1 MRYKIKKNILSKYIS
16 MKKHLCKKLI
26 SNQIFNIKAEG
37 IGVVEIILILV
48 VLVSLVLLF
57 KEQITRIINQAFS
70 SITGDA
76 NSIIN

>member
-1 MRYKIKKNILSKYIS
+1 MDKIKNCITE
-16 MKKHLCKKLI
+16 
-26 SNQIFNIKAEG
+26 FIKEEDG

-57 KEQITRIINQAFS
+57 KDQITSIVNQAFT

-76 NSIIN
+76 KNIIN